1 MEETPMPMTALQR
14 RIGRKGSDKEKIA
27 ASVIRAPGRIPELF
41 EGLGSDKPA
50 VRYGC
55 SRVLRF
61 VSEKEPRLLYPHM
74 SHFIDQLNSENS
86 FLKWDAIF
94 IVAQLTRVDR
104 RKKFEKIF
112 DAYFAP
118 VRGPV
123 LVTAANILGAAPT
136 IAHAKPKLTG
146 RIVDEILKV
155 RKARYKTTE
164 CRRVALGSAIDSLDR
179 FFDQIESRKPVIDL
193 VRAQL
198 RSPRSSTKKKAQ
210 RFLKKHGL
218 VS

>member
-1 MEETPMPMTALQR
+1 MPMTTLQR
-14 RIGRKGSDKEKIA
+14 RIARKGSDKEKTA
-27 ASVIRAPGRIPELF
+27 DSVIRSPDRIQELF
-41 EGLGSDKPA
+41 EGLGADKPA

-61 VSEKEPRLLYPHM
+61 VSEKEPRLLYSHM
-74 SHFIDQLNSENS
+74 SHFIDQLDSENS

-94 IVAQLTRVDR
+94 IVAQLTRVDS
-104 RKKFEKIF
+104 RKKFEKTF

-118 VRGPV
+118 IRGPV
-123 LVTAANILGAAPT
+123 LVTAANIIGSAPT
-136 IAHAKPKLTG
+136 IALAKPKLADKVTN
-146 RIVDEILKV
+146 EILKV
-155 RKARYKTTE
+155 RKAKYKTTE
-164 CRRVALGSAIDSLDR
+164 CRRIALGSAIDAFDR
-179 FFDQIESRKPVIDL
+179 FFDQIRNRKPVIDL

-198 RSPRSSTKKKAQ
+198 RSPRASTKKKAQ